1 LCKALMALPLMM
13 IALVDGLELLPGAL
27 STRIGVQ
34 TQRPLAILVM
44 DSHVIVCWQEGA
56 ACSW

>member
-1 LCKALMALPLMM
+1 MALPLMM